1 MPRWGPVVL
10 RLAVGAVFVAHGLPK
25 LVPIWGQGGPEA
37 TAAFFDSLGLRPA
50 MPLAL
55 ATGVVETLGGAALIL
70 GAFTPYACVALIA
83 VMGVALW
90 TTHAAHGFFLNWAV
104 TPGVGHGYEF
114 NLVLV
119 AALAS
124 LALTGPG
131 ALSFDHRRARD
142 EESWRAGRARI
153 VRRY

>member
-1 MPRWGPVVL
+1 MRAWGPFVL
-10 RLAVGAVFVAHGLPK
+10 RLVVGAVFVAHGLPK

-37 TAAFFDSLGLRPA
+37 AAAFFDSLGLRPA

-55 ATGVVETLGGAALIL
+55 LTGVLETLGGAALIL
-70 GAFTPYACVALIA
+70 GAFTTYASLALVGVVAVSIWK
-83 VMGVALW
+83 V
-90 TTHAAHGFFLNWAV
+90 HAASGFFINWALA
-104 TPGVGHGYEF
+104 PGVGHGYEF
-114 NLVLV
+114 NLVLI
-119 AALAS
+119 AALTS

-131 ALSFDHRRARD
+131 ALSFDHRWARD